1 MSTFGLGPGGAALA
15 VLLVWVGRQI
25 SVPYE
30 GVMSSPQPSL
40 GLGTPLGSRPKGM
53 GQAERSRGR
62 EGKRECSRT
71 WDLRVMWN
79 GRLV

>member
-1 MSTFGLGPGGAALA
+1 MPEEPGACAAGRCCRGGVSTFGLGPGGAALA

-53 GQAERSRGR
+53 GQAERSQGER
-62 EGKRECSRT
+62 
-71 WDLRVMWN
+71 
-79 GRLV
+79 